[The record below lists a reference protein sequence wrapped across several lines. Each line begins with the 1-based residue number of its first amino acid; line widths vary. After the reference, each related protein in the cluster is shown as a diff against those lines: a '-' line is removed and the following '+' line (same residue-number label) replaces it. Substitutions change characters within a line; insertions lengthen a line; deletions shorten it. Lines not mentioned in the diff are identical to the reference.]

1 MKLSL
6 SSAALP
12 DGSLTDLARGAR
24 QRNFEGLE
32 VIVGAGHEHRIEAT
46 CEADSSGVSP
56 SGVSPSGGSV
66 SKEEGSDLPVQ
77 WLLLEEGA
85 STAEVLYWG
94 RRAHLLRTGLVLP
107 DGVTDSPVGV
117 PTALRHPTDRAAAQ
131 RALAWAE
138 MHGAKTCWEVE
149 VGRASMSEIENAL
162 EVTAPR
168 LAHVRLL
175 GAGPEPET
183 DEPSVAG
190 TGDVLKALALQGYEG
205 TVALAPSTTGRRE
218 AWRAWLFETR
228 GWGCNTAAQKK
239 ARR

>member
-12 DGSLTDLARGAR
+12 DGSLTDLMRGAR

-32 VIVGAGHEHRIEAT
+32 VIVGAGHGHRIEAT
-46 CEADSSGVSP
+46 CETESSGASEFGRSAP
-56 SGVSPSGGSV
+56 
-66 SKEEGSDLPVQ
+66 KEEGSDVPVH
-77 WLLLEEGA
+77 WLLLEEDA

-117 PTALRHPTDRAAAQ
+117 PTALRHPTDQAAAQ
-131 RALAWAE
+131 RALAWAQ

-149 VGRASMSEIENAL
+149 IGQASMSEVENAL

-175 GAGPEPET
+175 GAGPEPEMN
-183 DEPSVAG
+183 EPSVVG
-190 TGDVLKALALQGYEG
+190 TGDVLKALALRGYEG
-205 TVALAPSTTGRRE
+205 TVALAPSTAGRRE
-218 AWRAWLFETR
+218 AWPAWLFETQ
-228 GWGCNTAAQKK
+228 GWGCNTAAKKK
-239 ARR
+239 ARS

>member
-1 MKLSL
+1 MKLLL

-12 DGSLTDLARGAR
+12 DGSLTDLARGAL

-32 VIVGAGHEHRIEAT
+32 VIVGAGHEHPIEAT
-46 CEADSSGVSP
+46 SETGSSGVSP
-56 SGVSPSGGSV
+56 SGVSPP
-66 SKEEGSDLPVQ
+66 KEEGSNVPVQ

-131 RALAWAE
+131 RALAWAQ

-149 VGRASMSEIENAL
+149 VGRASMSEMENAL

-190 TGDVLKALALQGYEG
+190 TSDVLKALTLRGYKG
-205 TVALAPSTTGRRE
+205 TVALAPSPVGRRE
-218 AWRAWLFETR
+218 AWRAWLFKTR
-228 GWGCNTAAQKK
+228 GWGCNTAAKKK
-239 ARR
+239 ARS